1 MPSVDTA
8 LAFELSDTLFA
19 AAIEATR
26 RARGR
31 AVLVGLCGS
40 QASGKST
47 TAGRLAERLGRQGAR
62 TIVLSIDDFY
72 LTLRERRE
80 LAAKVHPLLA
90 TRGVPGTHDL
100 ASMADTVRALLQ
112 ARPDSITS
120 LPRFDKAS
128 DDRVPRHAWPDFEG
142 RPDVVILEGWCVGA
156 RPQAEPALIE
166 PVNALE
172 AREDANGRWRR
183 YANACLGGGYADFFA
198 GLDLRL
204 MLRAPSFAC
213 VHGWRAEQEAGL
225 SRDSQMARPAMS
237 DAELARFIAHYERLT
252 RWILEDEP
260 ADLIADID
268 QRRAPLAWRIGGPLS
283 DADEAGDD

>member
-1 MPSVDTA
+1 MPSIDRA
-8 LAFELSDTLFA
+8 MAFELGDSLFA
-19 AAIEATR
+19 AAIVA
-26 RARGR
+26 ARNAEGR

-47 TAGRLAERLGRQGAR
+47 TARRLAERLGHLDAR
-62 TIVLSIDDFY
+62 TVVLSIDDFY
-72 LTLRERRE
+72 LTSRERRT
-80 LAAKVHPLLA
+80 LARTIHPLLA
-90 TRGVPGTHDL
+90 TRGVPGTHD
-100 ASMADTVRALLQ
+100 MALMGDTIHALLH
-112 ARPDSITS
+112 ARPESVIA

-128 DDRVPRHAWPDFEG
+128 DDRVPRDAWPDFEG

-156 RPQAEPALIE
+156 RPQSEAALAE

-172 AREDANGRWRR
+172 AREDAEGHWRR

-225 SRDSQMARPAMS
+225 SRDARSARPAMT

-252 RWILEDEP
+252 NWILKDEP

-268 QRRAPLAWRIGGPLS
+268 ERRAPFAWRIGKSL
-283 DADEAGDD
+283 

>member
-1 MPSVDTA
+1 MPGIDRAT
-8 LAFELSDTLFA
+8 AFELGDSLFA
-19 AAIEATR
+19 AAIVAAR
-26 RARGR
+26 NARGR

-47 TAGRLAERLGRQGAR
+47 TAGRLAGRLGRLGAR
-62 TIVLSIDDFY
+62 TIVFSIDDFY
-72 LTLRERRE
+72 LTSRERRV
-80 LAAKVHPLLA
+80 LARTVHPLLA
-90 TRGVPGTHDL
+90 TRGVPGTHD
-100 ASMADTVRALLQ
+100 MALMGDTIHALLH
-112 ARPDSITS
+112 ARPESVTA

-128 DDRVPRHAWPDFEG
+128 DDRVPRNAWPDFEG

-156 RPQAEPALIE
+156 RPQGEAALAL

-172 AREDANGRWRR
+172 AREDAEGHWRR

-225 SRDSQMARPAMS
+225 SRDARSARPAMT

-252 RWILEDEP
+252 NWILEDEP

-268 QRRAPLAWRIGGPLS
+268 ERRAPFAWRIGKSP
-283 DADEAGDD
+283 

>member
-1 MPSVDTA
+1 MPNIDRA
-8 LAFELSDTLFA
+8 MAFELGDSLFA
-19 AAIEATR
+19 AAIVATR
-26 RARGR
+26 EARDR

-47 TAGRLAERLGRQGAR
+47 TAGRLAERLGGPEAR
-62 TIVLSIDDFY
+62 TVVLSIDDFY
-72 LTLRERRE
+72 LTSRERQS
-80 LAAKVHPLLA
+80 LARTIHPLLA

-100 ASMADTVRALLQ
+100 ALMANVIHALLH
-112 ARPDSITS
+112 ARPESVTA

-128 DDRVPRHAWPDFEG
+128 DDRVPRNAWPDFEG

-156 RPQAEPALIE
+156 RPQSDAALAE

-172 AREDANGRWRR
+172 AGEDADGHWRR
-183 YANACLGGGYADFFA
+183 YVNACLAGAYADFFA
-198 GLDLRL
+198 RLDLRL

-213 VHGWRAEQEAGL
+213 VHGWRMEQEAGL
-225 SRDSQMARPAMS
+225 SRDARSARPAMT

-252 RWILEDEP
+252 NWILQDEP

-268 QRRAPLAWRIGGPLS
+268 ERRAPFAWRIGKPL
-283 DADEAGDD
+283 

>member
-1 MPSVDTA
+1 MPSIDRA
-8 LAFELSDTLFA
+8 MAFELGDSLFA
-19 AAIEATR
+19 AAIVATR
-26 RARGR
+26 KARDR

-47 TAGRLAERLGRQGAR
+47 TAGRLAERLGGSEAR
-62 TIVLSIDDFY
+62 TVVLSIDDFY
-72 LTLRERRE
+72 LTSRERQA
-80 LAAKVHPLLA
+80 LARTIHPLLA

-100 ASMADTVRALLQ
+100 ALMAEVIHALLH
-112 ARPDSITS
+112 ARPESVTA

-128 DDRVPRHAWPDFEG
+128 DDRVPRNAWPDFEG

-156 RPQAEPALIE
+156 RPQSEAALAE

-172 AREDANGRWRR
+172 AREDAEGHWRR
-183 YANACLGGGYADFFA
+183 YVNACLAGGYADFFA

-213 VHGWRAEQEAGL
+213 VHGWRMEQEAGL
-225 SRDSQMARPAMS
+225 SRDARSARPAMT

-252 RWILEDEP
+252 NWILQDEP

-268 QRRAPLAWRIGGPLS
+268 ERRAPVAWRIGKSL
-283 DADEAGDD
+283 

>member
-1 MPSVDTA
+1 MPPVDSA
-8 LAFELSDTLFA
+8 LAFELGDSLFA

-26 RARGR
+26 GARGR
-31 AVLVGLCGS
+31 AVLVGLVGS

-47 TAGRLAERLGRQGAR
+47 TARRLAERLGREGAR
-62 TIVLSIDDFY
+62 AIALSIDDFY
-72 LTLRERRE
+72 LTLRERQA
-80 LAAKVHPLLA
+80 LAARVHPLLA
-90 TRGVPGTHDL
+90 TRGVPGTHDTQL
-100 ASMADTVRALLQ
+100 MADTIQAFLQ

-128 DDRVPRHAWPDFEG
+128 DDRVPPRAWPDFEG

-156 RPQAEPALIE
+156 RPQAEAALID

-172 AREDANGRWRR
+172 AREDADGRWRR
-183 YANACLGGGYADFFA
+183 YVNARLAGDYAAFFA

-204 MLRAPSFAC
+204 MLRAPSFEC

-225 SRDSQMARPAMS
+225 NRDARSARPPMS

-260 ADLIADID
+260 ADLIADLD
-268 QRRAPLAWRIGGPLS
+268 PRRAPFAWRLGKPLL
-283 DADEAGDD
+283 ADR

>member
-1 MPSVDTA
+1 MPPIDSA
-8 LAFELSDTLFA
+8 LAFELGDSLFA
-19 AAIEATR
+19 AAIEA
-26 RARGR
+26 ARNAKGG

-47 TAGRLAERLGRQGAR
+47 TAGRLAERLGRQSVR
-62 TIVLSIDDFY
+62 TIVFSIDDFY
-72 LTLRERRE
+72 LTSRERRA
-80 LAAKVHPLLA
+80 LARTVHPLLA
-90 TRGVPGTHDL
+90 TRGVPGTHD
-100 ASMADTVRALLQ
+100 MALMAETIHALLH
-112 ARPDSITS
+112 ARPESVTA

-128 DDRVPRHAWPDFEG
+128 DDRVPHDAWPDFQG

-156 RPQAEPALIE
+156 RPQSEAALAL

-172 AREDANGRWRR
+172 AREDAEGHWRR
-183 YANACLGGGYADFFA
+183 YANACLGGDYAAFFA
-198 GLDLRL
+198 ELDLRL

-225 SRDSQMARPAMS
+225 SRDARSARPAMT

-252 RWILEDEP
+252 CWMLEDEP

-268 QRRAPLAWRIGGPLS
+268 ERRAPFAWRIGKPS
-283 DADEAGDD
+283 

>member
-1 MPSVDTA
+1 MPSIDRA
-8 LAFELSDTLFA
+8 MAFELGDSLFA
-19 AAIEATR
+19 AAIVATR
-26 RARGR
+26 EARDR

-47 TAGRLAERLGRQGAR
+47 TAGRLAERLGGSEAR
-62 TIVLSIDDFY
+62 TVVLSIDDFY
-72 LTLRERRE
+72 LTSRERQA
-80 LAAKVHPLLA
+80 LARAIHPLLA

-100 ASMADTVRALLQ
+100 ALMEEVIHALLH
-112 ARPDSITS
+112 ARPESVTA

-128 DDRVPRHAWPDFEG
+128 DDRVPRNAWPDFEG

-156 RPQAEPALIE
+156 RPQSEAALAE

-172 AREDANGRWRR
+172 AREDAEGHWRR
-183 YANACLGGGYADFFA
+183 YVNACLAGGYADFFA

-213 VHGWRAEQEAGL
+213 VHGWRMEQEAGL
-225 SRDSQMARPAMS
+225 SRDARSARPAMT

-252 RWILEDEP
+252 NWILQDEP

-268 QRRAPLAWRIGGPLS
+268 ERRAPVAWRIGKSL
-283 DADEAGDD
+283 

>member
-1 MPSVDTA
+1 MPSVDSS
-8 LAFELSDTLFA
+8 LAFELGDSLFA

-26 RARGR
+26 SALGR

-62 TIVLSIDDFY
+62 TIVFSIDDFY
-72 LTLRERRE
+72 LTLRERQE
-80 LAAKVHPLLA
+80 LARTVHPLLA
-90 TRGVPGTHDL
+90 TRGVPGTHDVAL
-100 ASMADTVRALLQ
+100 MAGTIDALLR
-112 ARPDSITS
+112 ARPDAVTP

-128 DDRVPRHAWPDFEG
+128 DDRVSRNAWTEFEG
-142 RPDVVILEGWCVGA
+142 RPDIVILEGWCVGA
-156 RPQAEPALIE
+156 RPQDEAALLD

-172 AREDANGRWRR
+172 AREDADGRWRLH
-183 YANACLGGGYADFFA
+183 ANACLGSDYAAFFA
-198 GLDLRL
+198 RLDLRL

-213 VHGWRAEQEAGL
+213 VHSWRAEQEAGL
-225 SRDSQMARPAMS
+225 SRDARSARPTMT

-268 QRRAPLAWRIGGPLS
+268 ERRAPFAWRIGRSLP
-283 DADEAGDD
+283 AAG

>member
-1 MPSVDTA
+1 MSSIDSA
-8 LAFELSDTLFA
+8 LAFELGDSLFA

-26 RARGR
+26 KARGR
-31 AVLVGLCGS
+31 PVLVGLCGS

-47 TAGRLAERLGRQGAR
+47 TAARLAERLGRQGAR
-62 TIVLSIDDFY
+62 TIVFSIDDFY
-72 LTLRERRE
+72 LTLRERRA
-80 LAAKVHPLLA
+80 LAASVHPLLA
-90 TRGVPGTHDL
+90 TRGVPGTHDVTL
-100 ASMADTVRALLQ
+100 MAGTIEALLH
-112 ARPDSITS
+112 ARPDSITA

-128 DDRVPRHAWPDFEG
+128 DDRVPRDAWPDFAG

-156 RPQAEPALIE
+156 RPQDQAALLE

-172 AREDANGRWRR
+172 AREDADGRWRR
-183 YANACLGGGYADFFA
+183 YANASLGGDYAAFFA

-225 SRDSQMARPAMS
+225 NRDSRSARPPMN

-252 RWILEDEP
+252 NWILEDEP

-268 QRRAPLAWRIGGPLS
+268 QRRAPFAWRIGKPLG
-283 DADEAGDD
+283 AN

>member
-1 MPSVDTA
+1 MPSIDST
-8 LAFELSDTLFA
+8 LAFELGDSLFA
-19 AAIEATR
+19 AAIEAVR
-26 RARGR
+26 EARGS

-47 TAGRLAERLGRQGAR
+47 TAGRLAERLGRQSAR
-62 TIVLSIDDFY
+62 TIVFSIDDFY

-80 LAAKVHPLLA
+80 LAARVHPLLE
-90 TRGVPGTHDL
+90 TRGVPGTHDMIL
-100 ASMADTVRALLQ
+100 MAGTIHGLLQ
-112 ARPDSITS
+112 ARADSITS

-128 DDRVPRHAWPDFEG
+128 DDRMPRDSWPDFEG

-156 RPQAEPALIE
+156 RPQAEAALLE

-172 AREDANGRWRR
+172 AREDADGRWRR
-183 YANACLGGGYADFFA
+183 YANACLGDYAAFFA

-204 MLRAPSFAC
+204 MLRAPSFLC

-225 SRDSQMARPAMS
+225 SRDSQSARPPMS
-237 DAELARFIAHYERLT
+237 DAELARFIAHYERMT
-252 RWILEDEP
+252 RWIMEDEP

-268 QRRAPLAWRIGGPLS
+268 ERRAPFAWRIGKPR
-283 DADEAGDD
+283 AR

>member
-1 MPSVDTA
+1 MPFVDSA
-8 LAFELSDTLFA
+8 LAFELGDSLFV
-19 AAIEATR
+19 AAIEAVR
-26 RARGR
+26 AARGR
-31 AVLVGLCGS
+31 SVLVGLCGS

-47 TAGRLAERLGRQGAR
+47 TAGRLAERLGRQSVR
-62 TIVLSIDDFY
+62 TIVFSIDDFY

-80 LAAKVHPLLA
+80 LAGRVHPLLA
-90 TRGVPGTHDL
+90 TRGVPGTHDMIL
-100 ASMADTVRALLQ
+100 MAGTIQALLQ
-112 ARPDSITS
+112 ARPDSVTS

-156 RPQAEPALIE
+156 RPQADSALLEPANELE
-166 PVNALE
+166 ALE
-172 AREDANGRWRR
+172 DADGRWRR
-183 YANACLGGGYADFFA
+183 YANACLGGDYAAFFA

-225 SRDSQMARPAMS
+225 NRDSQSARAAMS
-237 DAELARFIAHYERLT
+237 DAELARFIAHYERMT

-268 QRRAPLAWRIGGPLS
+268 ERRAPFAWRIGTPLL
-283 DADEAGDD
+283 ADR

>member
-8 LAFELSDTLFA
+8 LAFELGDSLFA
-19 AAIEATR
+19 AAIEAV
-26 RARGR
+26 RAARCR

-47 TAGRLAERLGRQGAR
+47 TAGRLAERLGREGAR
-62 TIVLSIDDFY
+62 TIVFSIDDFY
-72 LTLRERRE
+72 LTLRERRA

-90 TRGVPGTHDL
+90 TRGVPGTHDVTL
-100 ASMADTVRALLQ
+100 MAGTIEALLH
-112 ARPDSITS
+112 ARPDSITA

-128 DDRVPRHAWPDFEG
+128 DDRVPRDSWPDFEG

-156 RPQAEPALIE
+156 RPQAEAALIE

-172 AREDANGRWRR
+172 ALEDADGRWRG
-183 YANACLGGGYADFFA
+183 YANACVGDYAAFFA
-198 GLDLRL
+198 DLDLRL

-225 SRDSQMARPAMS
+225 KRDSRSARPAMS

-252 RWILEDEP
+252 NWIL
-260 ADLIADID
+260 
-268 QRRAPLAWRIGGPLS
+268 
-283 DADEAGDD
+283 

>member
-8 LAFELSDTLFA
+8 LAFELGDSLFA
-19 AAIEATR
+19 AAIEAVR
-26 RARGR
+26 GARGR

-62 TIVLSIDDFY
+62 TIVFSIDDFY

-80 LAAKVHPLLA
+80 LAGRVHPLLA
-90 TRGVPGTHDL
+90 TRGVPGTHDMTL
-100 ASMADTVRALLQ
+100 MAGTIHALLQ
-112 ARPDSITS
+112 ARPDGITS

-128 DDRVPRHAWPDFEG
+128 DDRVPRDAWPEFGG

-156 RPQAEPALIE
+156 RPQGESALVE

-172 AREDANGRWRR
+172 AREDAEGSWRR
-183 YANACLGGGYADFFA
+183 YANACLGGDYAAFFA

-225 SRDSQMARPAMS
+225 NRDSQSARPAMS
-237 DAELARFIAHYERLT
+237 EAELARFIAHYERMT
-252 RWILEDEP
+252 RCILEDEP

-268 QRRAPLAWRIGGPLS
+268 ERRAPFAWRIGKPRPANPG
-283 DADEAGDD
+283 

>member
-1 MPSVDTA
+1 MPSIDRA
-8 LAFELSDTLFA
+8 MAFELGDSLFA
-19 AAIEATR
+19 AAIVATR
-26 RARGR
+26 KARDR

-47 TAGRLAERLGRQGAR
+47 TAGRLAERLGGSEAR
-62 TIVLSIDDFY
+62 TVVLSIDDFY
-72 LTLRERRE
+72 LTSRERQA
-80 LAAKVHPLLA
+80 LARAIHPLLA

-100 ASMADTVRALLQ
+100 ALMEEVIHALLH
-112 ARPDSITS
+112 ARPESVTA

-128 DDRVPRHAWPDFEG
+128 DDRVARNAWPDFEG

-156 RPQAEPALIE
+156 RPQSEAALAE

-172 AREDANGRWRR
+172 AREDAEGHWRR
-183 YANACLGGGYADFFA
+183 YVNACLAGGYADFFA

-213 VHGWRAEQEAGL
+213 VHGWRMEQEAGL
-225 SRDSQMARPAMS
+225 SRDARSARPAMT

-252 RWILEDEP
+252 NWILQDEP

-268 QRRAPLAWRIGGPLS
+268 ERRAPFAWRIGKSL
-283 DADEAGDD
+283 

>member
-1 MPSVDTA
+1 MPPIDSA
-8 LAFELSDTLFA
+8 LAFELGDSLFA
-19 AAIEATR
+19 AAIEAVR
-26 RARGR
+26 KARGR
-31 AVLVGLCGS
+31 AVLVGLVGS

-47 TAGRLAERLGRQGAR
+47 TAARLAERLGRQGAR
-62 TIVLSIDDFY
+62 TIVFSTDDFY
-72 LTLRERRE
+72 LTLSERRE

-90 TRGVPGTHDL
+90 TRGVPGTHDMNL
-100 ASMADTVRALLQ
+100 MAGTIQALLR
-112 ARPDSITS
+112 AGPESITP

-128 DDRVPRHAWPDFEG
+128 DDRVPPHAWPDFEG

-156 RPQAEPALIE
+156 RPQAESALLD

-172 AREDANGRWRR
+172 ALEDADGRWRR
-183 YANACLGGGYADFFA
+183 YVNACLSGDYAAFFA

-204 MLRAPSFAC
+204 MLRAPSFLC

-225 SRDSQMARPAMS
+225 NRDARSARPAMT
-237 DAELARFIAHYERLT
+237 DAELLRFIAHYERLT

-268 QRRAPLAWRIGGPLS
+268 ERRTPYAWRIGKPLV
-283 DADEAGDD
+283 AGR

>member
-1 MPSVDTA
+1 MPSIDTA
-8 LAFELSDTLFA
+8 LAFELGDSLFA
-19 AAIEATR
+19 AAIEAVR
-26 RARGR
+26 GARGR

-62 TIVLSIDDFY
+62 TIVFSIDDFY

-80 LAAKVHPLLA
+80 LAGRVHPLLA
-90 TRGVPGTHDL
+90 TRGVPGTHDMPL
-100 ASMADTVRALLQ
+100 MAGTIHALLQ

-128 DDRVPRHAWPDFEG
+128 DDRVPRDDWPDFEG

-156 RPQAEPALIE
+156 RPQGDSALLE

-172 AREDANGRWRR
+172 ALEDADGRWRR
-183 YANACLGGGYADFFA
+183 YANSCLGGDYAAFFA

-225 SRDSQMARPAMS
+225 NRDAHSARAAMS
-237 DAELARFIAHYERLT
+237 EAELARFIAHYERMT

-268 QRRAPLAWRIGGPLS
+268 ERRAPFAWRIGKPLL
-283 DADEAGDD
+283 AAR